1 MKDGVLERV
10 IAIVKENSKSENEFA
25 KAIGMNQKT
34 LNQQLKG
41 DRSLSLDT
49 ILKIISSFDHIN
61 VDWLMTGKGDMLKD
75 ANTDIENLKEELAM
89 LKGENRVLREQ
100 IGLGEK
106 KESKHRSA

>member
-61 VDWLMTGKGDMLKD
+61 VDWLMTGKGDMHKD
-75 ANTDIENLKEELAM
+75 TNTDIENLKEELAM

>member
-75 ANTDIENLKEELAM
+75 VNTDIENLKEELAM

>member
-75 ANTDIENLKEELAM
+75 TNTDIENLKEELAM

>member
-61 VDWLMTGKGDMLKD
+61 IEWLMTGKGDMLKD